1 MNRVLSV
8 TEKALHCVVEKCS
21 IIDVLTT
28 FLISCTVLFVSEM
41 LMQVEVVFIEVSAV
55 RLSFIGTANL
65 MNREICLSIIGNVQ
79 LVVVN
84 ILVKRS

>member
-1 MNRVLSV
+1 
-8 TEKALHCVVEKCS
+8 
-21 IIDVLTT
+21 
-28 FLISCTVLFVSEM
+28 M

-84 ILVKRS
+84 VLVKRS